1 MEVAGENKGAKRR
14 SSGQYAIIETGNG
27 PGTLAKTC
35 REKVGNHAV
44 VRASISNLSQGTSFP
59 ETQACLPT

>member
-35 REKVGNHAV
+35 REKVGVGVTRSNS
-44 VRASISNLSQGTSFP
+44 SISGHVTFQIAKNT
-59 ETQACLPT
+59 